1 MTRSA
6 GAPSTSGFPAGV
18 VTRTGL
24 SGMGRASFRQRDGLR
39 GRRGHGGRR
48 LDPRAASDPGS
59 GQEERRDAR
68 TGEQALDL
76 RAAESRRGGGR
87 GGFRGGEGR
96 DQRVRRDA
104 RPEGP
109 RRQRAFARRGGDEA
123 GRPYRSGDVV
133 ASTPCGGKT
142 APIGIDHRPVF
153 SARAPP
159 LRASAR
165 AGRRLCA
172 GALPRPGPAMSWLR
186 NHGRAVSWRTPG
198 KAPSRGCATAWA
210 LPNSGRLGR
219 CSGRRCVIS
228 SRSRGRARGRSR
240 SDCRGC
246 RRGRP
251 SAGHCCCRGWSPSAA
266 WPGWPAPGCS
276 RCRWARP

>member
-165 AGRRLCA
+165 AA
-172 GALPRPGPAMSWLR
+172 G
-186 NHGRAVSWRTPG
+186 
-198 KAPSRGCATAWA
+198 GCAPGRSPDPVRPCRGYGITGGRCRGA
-210 LPNSGRLGR
+210 PPGRLLPG
-219 CSGRRCVIS
+219 G
-228 SRSRGRARGRSR
+228 ARLPGL
-240 SDCRGC
+240 CRTQG
-246 RRGRP
+246 G
-251 SAGHCCCRGWSPSAA
+251 SAGVPVG
-266 WPGWPAPGCS
+266 GV
-276 RCRWARP
+276 